1 VWLQEAFVSA
11 SHELKIRDLVIIGG
25 GLAGLTVARHC
36 QQAGMDWVLLE
47 AQSKLGGRVQTD
59 LVDGFQLDRGFQVYL
74 TAYPDAAKELDL
86 TALNLKPFQNGALIY
101 TNQGVQTIADP
112 WRSPNKAFA
121 SAMASVG
128 SLIDKLKVAQ
138 LRDKLLKT
146 PLSEIHNRPE
156 QTTEAYLK
164 QVGFSNGFIERFFK
178 PFFGGIF
185 LESELDTSS
194 RMFEFVFKMMAE
206 GETALPEGGMGSIP
220 NQLAQS
226 LPDERI
232 HCDVF
237 VQGFRY
243 QDEQYLIHLHTGEQL
258 MAKQLV
264 IATDPIT
271 ASRWIP
277 ELPPVP
283 MTHTTCLYFSVPSP
297 PYTEPYLMLNG
308 TGKGPVNHLC
318 VPTQVNASY
327 GPSGQSLISLSCVG
341 MFQDEKVLI
350 KAVLDQMHQWFGSQ
364 VNQWRYLKSG
374 VVFNAL
380 PQAYPG
386 ANFCRPQGP
395 VPHPKYEGKGLY
407 VAGDY
412 RNTASI
418 NGAIASGQAIAA
430 SVMDHARSQSTVLH

>member
-1 VWLQEAFVSA
+1 MAVHQLRT
-11 SHELKIRDLVIIGG
+11 RDLVIIGG

-36 QQAGMDWVLLE
+36 QKAGLDWVLLE
-47 AQSKLGGRVQTD
+47 AQPNLGGRVQTD
-59 LVDGFQLDRGFQVYL
+59 SVDGFQLDRGFQVYL
-74 TAYPDAAKELDL
+74 TAYPDAAKELNL
-86 TALNLKPFQNGALIY
+86 SALAMKPFQNGALIY
-101 TNQGVQTIADP
+101 TDKGVQTLADP

-121 SAMASVG
+121 SVLSSVG
-128 SLIDKLKVAQ
+128 SLMDKLKVAQ

-146 PLSEIHNRPE
+146 PLAEIYERPE
-156 QTTEAYLK
+156 QTTASYLK
-164 QVGFSNGFIERFFK
+164 QTGFSDGFIERFFR

-185 LESELDTSS
+185 LESQLDTSS

-206 GETALPEGGMGSIP
+206 GETALPDGGMGSIP
-220 NQLAQS
+220 GQLAQD
-226 LPDERI
+226 LEEERI
-232 HCDVF
+232 HCEVI

-243 QDEQYLIHLHTGEQL
+243 QDEQYLVHLHTGEQL
-258 MAKQLV
+258 IAKQLV

-271 ASRWIP
+271 ASRWVP
-277 ELPPVP
+277 ELPPIR
-283 MTHTTCLYFSVPSP
+283 MTHTTCLYFAAPLP
-297 PYTEPYLMLNG
+297 PYSEPYLMLNG
-308 TGKGPVNHLC
+308 TNKGPVNHLC
-318 VPTQVNASY
+318 VPTQVNTSY

-341 MFQDEKVLI
+341 MFQDEKVLV

-386 ANFCRPQGP
+386 ANFCRSQSP

-407 VAGDY
+407 VAGDF

-418 NGAIASGQAIAA
+418 NGAIASGQAVAVCVIEKAQR
-430 SVMDHARSQSTVLH
+430 DSTVLH